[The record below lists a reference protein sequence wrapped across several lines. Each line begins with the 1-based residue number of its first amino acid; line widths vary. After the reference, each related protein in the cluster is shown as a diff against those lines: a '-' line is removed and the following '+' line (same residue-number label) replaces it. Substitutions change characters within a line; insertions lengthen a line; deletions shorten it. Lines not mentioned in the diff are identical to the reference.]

1 MLPGSR
7 RVLVVEDDEVLRDF
21 LSTVLA
27 GEGYETRLAPEGR
40 QALAVLGRWRPDL
53 ILLDLVMRDMDGWT
67 FRTEQ
72 LLNGYADIP
81 VLVLTAVDG
90 ARKHAEGLA
99 APVIS
104 KPFDLDQFLREVE
117 RLLG

>member
-27 GEGYETRLAPEGR
+27 GEGYETRLASEGR
-40 QALAVLGRWRPDL
+40 QALAVLGQWRPDL

-67 FRTEQ
+67 FRAEQ
-72 LLNGYADIP
+72 RLNGYADTP
-81 VLVLTAVDG
+81 VLVLTAAGDPGVH
-90 ARKHAEGLA
+90 ARALA
-99 APVIS
+99 APVLS
-104 KPFDLDQFLREVE
+104 KPFELDQFLREVE

>member
-27 GEGYETRLAPEGR
+27 GEGYETRLASEGR
-40 QALAVLGRWRPDL
+40 QALAVLGQWRPDL
-53 ILLDLVMRDMDGWT
+53 ILLDLVMADMDGWT
-67 FRTEQ
+67 FRIEQ
-72 LLNGYADIP
+72 RLSGYADIP
-81 VLVLTAVDG
+81 VLLLTAVGD

-99 APVIS
+99 AAVMS
-104 KPFDLDQFLREVE
+104 KPFELDELLREVE